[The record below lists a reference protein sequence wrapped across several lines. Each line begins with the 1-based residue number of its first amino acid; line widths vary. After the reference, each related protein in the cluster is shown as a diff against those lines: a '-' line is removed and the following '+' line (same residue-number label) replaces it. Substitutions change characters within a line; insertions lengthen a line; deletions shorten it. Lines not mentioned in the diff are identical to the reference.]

1 MLVEAY
7 QSPVYNL
14 CLRMLGERGE
24 AEDAAQESFLRAYRG
39 LRRYDPGR
47 PFGTWLLSI
56 ASHYCIDQLRR
67 RRLEF
72 VSVEDEMPPKLE
84 ADPYPGPEEALT
96 AAQKQEAVSG
106 ILGALAP
113 QDRAAIVL
121 RYWYD
126 LSYEEIAAALSL
138 TVPAAKSRLH
148 RARRVLA
155 ERWGERR
162 AESSRIWRA
171 TNEPSTI

>member
-84 ADPYPGPEEALT
+84 ADPHPGPEEALT

-106 ILGALAP
+106 ILGGLAP

-126 LSYEEIAAALSL
+126 LSYEEIATALSL

-162 AESSRIWRA
+162 AEGAKIWRA